1 MQRHAGLETLD
12 AAWGAVG
19 AVSDDGRAVGLD
31 RALSMNGVN
40 SEGVGTVREGVDDG
54 GVDVAAGTEG
64 REGVVHVCGCML
76 VSGCCERD
84 EPRDDGGEI

>member
-31 RALSMNGVN
+31 GALSVNGLN
-40 SEGVGTVREGVDDG
+40 GEGVGTVREGVDDG
-54 GVDVAAGTEG
+54 SVDVAAGTEG
-64 REGVVHVCGCML
+64 GEGVVHVCGCML
-76 VSGCCERD
+76 VSGYCECG
-84 EPRDDGGEI
+84 EPRHDGGEI